1 VRLRSRYEDMPL
13 SEFKKL
19 VRDQFA
25 MLLIGEKAAL
35 AFVSLAASGWCCDSQ
50 RKLQRYPGNR
60 GGLRGDL
67 DRGRGEVERDWPAV
81 CNR

>member
-1 VRLRSRYEDMPL
+1 MNADSKWCAVYMPL

-35 AFVSLAASGWCCDSQ
+35 ASFPSLLPADAATRSASFNAI
-50 RKLQRYPGNR
+50 R
-60 GGLRGDL
+60 
-67 DRGRGEVERDWPAV
+67 EIVVA
-81 CNR
+81 